1 MNVSVQKVFN
11 LNINKK
17 SPKENIILYVI
28 VYFTQKKAPIFC
40 LKYIRAEII
49 GLLFVN
55 HKSISWFHPP
65 KMCKTSINYESFFL
79 KYNKFKTIIAG
90 DICLSICLE
99 LNHRDSAMNK
109 KIPQNVLACF
119 KPFSNTLTWK
129 NIKTITFIDFVN
141 VIIDLNSHTY

>member
-1 MNVSVQKVFN
+1 
-11 LNINKK
+11 
-17 SPKENIILYVI
+17 
-28 VYFTQKKAPIFC
+28 
-40 LKYIRAEII
+40 
-49 GLLFVN
+49 
-55 HKSISWFHPP
+55 
-65 KMCKTSINYESFFL
+65 MCKTSINYESFFL

-99 LNHRDSAMNK
+99 LNDRGSAMSK
-109 KIPQNVLACF
+109 KITENVLACF